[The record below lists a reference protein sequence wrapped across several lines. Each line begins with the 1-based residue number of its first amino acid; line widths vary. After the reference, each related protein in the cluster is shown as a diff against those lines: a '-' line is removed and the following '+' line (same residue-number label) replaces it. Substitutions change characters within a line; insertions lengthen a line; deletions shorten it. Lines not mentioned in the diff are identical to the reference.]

1 MLNAV
6 IRARAA
12 ERPGLTALYES
23 LTAALTDM
31 EAKLRELTRSSV
43 PEVEDNAGR
52 VTLSGGKRLRPALA
66 WLCWR
71 CAGREAREILP
82 LMAMLEL
89 MHTASLVHDDVV
101 DRSPSRRGVP
111 TIQTVLGEGG
121 AVCCGD
127 FLLARA
133 MELLHLYRGTGIN
146 EALSEVS
153 VEMCLGELAQLE
165 AACTPAVQSEAD
177 YFLQIRRKTASL
189 LSASC
194 FTGALAG
201 GMTAAEAG
209 PLRIYGL
216 ELGVA
221 FQLKDDLLDFRAPKG
236 LGKPRGQDLRRGL
249 HTLPVRYAAA
259 HSAGPAM
266 LALLA
271 APERSEADIAD
282 LLAWIADSGGL
293 EHTQRVLEDHSRRA
307 AAALTP
313 LPESPEKLALAELAC
328 TLAEREV

>member
-1 MLNAV
+1 MLSAA

-12 ERPGLTALYES
+12 ERPGLTALYEALS
-23 LTAALTDM
+23 AALAEM
-31 EAKLRELTRSSV
+31 EARLRDLTRSSV
-43 PEVEDNAGR
+43 PAVEENAGR

-71 CAGREAREILP
+71 CAGRAEREILP
-82 LMAMLEL
+82 LMVMLEL
-89 MHTASLVHDDVV
+89 MHTASLIHDDVV
-101 DRSPSRRGVP
+101 DRSEERRGVP
-111 TIQTVLGEGG
+111 TIHTVLGAEG

-133 MELLHLYRGTGIN
+133 MELLHLYRGAGIN

-165 AACTPAVQSEAD
+165 AARTPAVQSEAD
-177 YFLQIRRKTASL
+177 YFLQIRRKTAYL

-194 FTGALAG
+194 LTGALAG
-201 GMTAAEAG
+201 GMTAEEAA
-209 PLRIYGL
+209 PLRSYGL
-216 ELGVA
+216 ELGIA
-221 FQLKDDLLDFRAPKG
+221 FQLKDDLLDFQAPRG

-259 HSAGPAM
+259 RSADPAA

-271 APERSEADIAD
+271 APERNEADLTR
-282 LLAWIADSGGL
+282 LLAWIGASGAL
-293 EHTQRVLEDHSRRA
+293 DYTQQVLEDHSRQA
-307 AAALTP
+307 EEALAP
-313 LPESPEKLALAELAC
+313 LPESPEKLALTELARA
-328 TLAEREV
+328 LAQRDV